1 MPTPGFAHSLFWQ
14 QQPGPS
20 VGPDMLPL
28 MGVGRGAVASLALL
42 SEPSILT
49 LFCIGLLL
57 MTSDRVLSKVKEFA
71 IRALVGEDNEL
82 LAFLNSK
89 DGAVAKAALDQTAYH
104 WGPKDSPMTES
115 KILELSYADAQAKGC
130 QLSGWQLRFVIYYW
144 LGKRQGKW

>member
-1 MPTPGFAHSLFWQ
+1 
-14 QQPGPS
+14 
-20 VGPDMLPL
+20 
-28 MGVGRGAVASLALL
+28 
-42 SEPSILT
+42 
-49 LFCIGLLL
+49 
-57 MTSDRVLSKVKEFA
+57 MTSDGIISKAKKIA
-71 IRALVGEDNEL
+71 IKALVGEDNEL

-89 DGAVAKAALDQTAYH
+89 DGAIAHATLDQIAYH